1 MHLMTDF
8 KFERYLNDLFCDFAA
23 YILNFIVCANAKAI
37 LPQFQDEMIRFP
49 SRCLQEIK
57 SYRIKLFFIKY
68 DSQEQ
73 GRHLFLIHATI

>member
-8 KFERYLNDLFCDFAA
+8 KFERFLNDSFCDFAA
-23 YILNFIVCANAKAI
+23 NILNFIVCANKKAI

-57 SYRIKLFFIKY
+57 SYRIKLFFIKCT
-68 DSQEQ
+68 SQEQ

>member
-1 MHLMTDF
+1 MHLMTS
-8 KFERYLNDLFCDFAA
+8 KFDRSLNYLFCDFTAD
-23 YILNFIVCANAKAI
+23 ILNFNICANKKAI

-57 SYRIKLFFIKY
+57 SYRIEVFFIRY
-68 DSQEQ
+68 NSQEQ